1 MVDNI
6 VLMKKIACLD
16 EYLNDLKEVKN
27 QQDLTFA
34 QFQHDKKLRRYVE
47 RTLHLTVESCLDIGG
62 HIIAD
67 EGFREPVDNKD
78 VFAVL
83 AENSIITS
91 EDLSSLQNMAKFR
104 NVIVHDYAKI
114 EAEIIYNIVHR
125 NLTDI
130 ERFVS
135 VIKKKYLAHS

>member
-62 HIIAD
+62 HIISD

-114 EAEIIYNIVHR
+114 EAEIIYSIVHR
-125 NLTDI
+125 NLPDI
-130 ERFVS
+130 ERFLS
-135 VIKKKYLAHS
+135 VIKKRYLAHS